1 MATFADEYIKLK
13 TVGNEYFLKGDFAKA
28 EEAYSALLL
37 NFDRDRAIL
46 FTNRSAARL
55 GLGRQDEALSD
66 AEQAIKLDKKW
77 IKAYYRKASALEAL
91 NRCRLSEEDILIA
104 VLLCISLQ
112 KGPDTLSSFPII
124 HTQTK
129 RYI

>member
-1 MATFADEYIKLK
+1 MATFVDEYIKLK
-13 TVGNEYFLKGDFAKA
+13 TVGNDYFLKGDFAKA

-66 AEQAIKLDKKW
+66 AEQAIELDKKW

-91 NRCRLSEEDILIA
+91 KRYHLIKRKILS
-104 VLLCISLQ
+104 
-112 KGPDTLSSFPII
+112 LSSRNTLFFIPILHI
-124 HTQTK
+124 QAE